1 MKRAKFFPPIEDRET
16 EELIGMAHSSIDYWQ
31 QEAIDQAKIELD
43 KRNISKEY
51 QLELVNK
58 WNEEFNEY
66 KRKWEKQLQ
75 QNELE
80 LYSLGQQLIIFLISP
95 LILSGKIEYD
105 MSITDLKN
113 QNFIEKVKQRRF
125 ALISGAIFYLT
136 MFYILL
142 KM

>member
-1 MKRAKFFPPIEDRET
+1 
-16 EELIGMAHSSIDYWQ
+16 MAHSSIDYWQ

>member
-1 MKRAKFFPPIEDRET
+1 LVAYFKGRMKRAKFFPPIEDRET

-80 LYSLGQQLIIFLISP
+80 LYSLGQQLIIFL
-95 LILSGKIEYD
+95 E
-105 MSITDLKN
+105 
-113 QNFIEKVKQRRF
+113 
-125 ALISGAIFYLT
+125 GAH
-136 MFYILL
+136 
-142 KM
+142 